1 MAMNNFFE
9 LLGVED
15 TPVESSNILGKP
27 SGNTGGNIFDM
38 VWGAYQPRVFQQPQQ
53 TQSAPSKGGD
63 SFDTL
68 FNKVVQ
74 AESRGKHR
82 NAAGELTTSPVGAKG
97 ITQVMPKTGVDPGYG
112 VAPLKDDSEKEYL
125 RFGKDLLRA
134 YTNEL
139 GGDVRKGLAAYNWG
153 PAKVASAV
161 KKYGDDWES
170 KLPAE
175 TKNYLKKILG

>member
-9 LLGVED
+9 LLGVDD

-38 VWGAYQPRVFQQPQQ
+38 VWGAYQPRVFQPQQ
-53 TQSAPSKGGD
+53 AQAAPSKGGD
-63 SFDTL
+63 IFDTL
-68 FNKVVQ
+68 YQKVIQ

-97 ITQVMPKTGVDPGYG
+97 ISQVMPKTGVDPGYG

-139 GGDVRKGLAAYNWG
+139 GGDVRKGVAAYNAG
-153 PAKVASAV
+153 PGKV
-161 KKYGDDWES
+161 KTLITKHGEQGWES

-175 TKNYLKKILG
+175 TKKYLKTILG

>member
-1 MAMNNFFE
+1 MEINNFFE

-38 VWGAYQPRVFQQPQQ
+38 VWGAYQPRVFQPQQ
-53 TQSAPSKGGD
+53 AQAAPAKGGD

-68 FNKVVQ
+68 YQKVIQ

-97 ITQVMPKTGVDPGYG
+97 ISQVMPKTGVDPGYG

-139 GGDVRKGLAAYNWG
+139 GGDVRKGVAAYNHG
-153 PAKVASAV
+153 IGAV
-161 KKYGDDWES
+161 QKKINRYGDEWET

-175 TKNYLKKILG
+175 TKKYLKTILG